1 MCDLLL
7 FIYRKATTQDEFVL
21 FDKIAQSQS
30 SVLLLFVHKL
40 QKNKHALL
48 RLLSIAQKS

>member
-7 FIYRKATTQDEFVL
+7 FHKKATTQDEFVL

-30 SVLLLFVHKL
+30 SILLLFVK
-40 QKNKHALL
+40 
-48 RLLSIAQKS
+48 IAET